1 MDTNNTTTNSE
12 YKIKDEIILDNPEV
26 ITFFKSE
33 GKQDILKILINQE
46 MNLHEIRNTLKM
58 NPGTVKRHLDQLLE
72 FKLIEQT
79 REDTNSWGVKMKYYR
94 AVAKKFIIHYSWP
107 D

>member
-1 MDTNNTTTNSE
+1 MNASDKNINSGFI
-12 YKIKDEIILDNPEV
+12 IKDEIILSDPEI
-26 ITFFKSE
+26 ITIFKSE
-33 GKQDILKILINQE
+33 GKQEILRILITQE
-46 MNLHEIRNTLKM
+46 MNLHDLRKKLEM

-72 FKLIEQT
+72 YKLIEQT

-94 AVAKKFIIHYSWP
+94 SVAKRFIIHYSWP